1 MDDQNG
7 ERTSTSLCAG
17 EINMG
22 FAYFPAFLY
31 LSLGFWFLLF
41 LFFLGFCL
49 YLRHLPDDRI
59 LQYRAKA
66 IENKKRL
73 GIKIYKF

>member
-1 MDDQNG
+1 MDSG
-7 ERTSTSLCAG
+7 
-17 EINMG
+17 
-22 FAYFPAFLY
+22 YFPAFLY

-41 LFFLGFCL
+41 FVFLGFCL
-49 YLRHLPDDRI
+49 YLKRLPDDRI
-59 LQYRAKA
+59 LQYKAKA